1 MGASR
6 CSAGSLSA
14 VPVCLCARLKPA
26 NRHAGKSFQI
36 EVSDKFYMF
45 SRGAGSPCKY
55 QPNEEACMWHWYQWR
70 HAVMYLLR
78 MCFEL
83 RTVEHVS
90 ISGCCRYRYIILRQ
104 PASSGWL
111 PRNPEGDV
119 NLIPLKFQ
127 FGGIRSAVCVC
138 VRVFLAFRLT
148 SGSCSVRFS
157 SPGRHSQQMIKG
169 ESESLQQVFLPK
181 VLYWLVTPPPAKYCM
196 GQSAWSCQKIKN
208 LETTKPAQST
218 GPM

>member
-138 VRVFLAFRLT
+138 ACFLH
-148 SGSCSVRFS
+148 SGLLLGAVLSDSVLRGDIHNKWSKVNRKVCSKCFS
-157 SPGRHSQQMIKG
+157 RKCYTGW
-169 ESESLQQVFLPK
+169 
-181 VLYWLVTPPPAKYCM
+181 WLPPP
-196 GQSAWSCQKIKN
+196 
-208 LETTKPAQST
+208 QST
-218 GPM
+218 VWVSRHGHAKK